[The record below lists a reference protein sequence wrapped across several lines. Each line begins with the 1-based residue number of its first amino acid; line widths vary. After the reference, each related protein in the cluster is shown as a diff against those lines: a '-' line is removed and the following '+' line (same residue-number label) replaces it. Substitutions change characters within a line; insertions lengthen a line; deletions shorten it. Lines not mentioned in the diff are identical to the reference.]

1 MEPLNLEVKNIMKIF
16 INKGVILIC
25 VFGML
30 SCTIE
35 MTEYFWNGHYSLH
48 KTAEESRKKREEY
61 YAKETLEQKELRE
74 KNSKSCLNWINESYP
89 NTNFDYALSHKKQE
103 LYKSCMKERGSPVY
117 SGN

>member
-1 MEPLNLEVKNIMKIF
+1 MEVKSTMKTF
-16 INKGVILIC
+16 IKYGIILVNVCGII
-25 VFGML
+25 
-30 SCTIE
+30 SCTPE
-35 MTEYFWNGHYSLH
+35 MTAYFWNGHYSLH

-89 NTNFDYALSHKKQE
+89 NPNFDYDLSHKKQE

>member
-16 INKGVILIC
+16 INKGVILISLC
-25 VFGML
+25 GVV
-30 SCTIE
+30 SCTPE
-35 MTEYFWNGHYSLH
+35 MTAYFWNGYYSD
-48 KTAEESRKKREEY
+48 KNAVEEYNKREKEY

-89 NTNFDYALSHKKQE
+89 NPNFDYDLSHKKQE